1 MTVNEL
7 DIEGTST
14 IGGGTVARALVMKN
28 TRVGNIE
35 FPHRLLTGTDIF
47 HAKQVIGENNRLTI
61 SFQSQIYGINRSYDQ
76 EMLEA
81 MTRSKSLYEKELTTV
96 TSNANKKNDALKVL
110 LPNIQPDVKVS
121 DANEERLL
129 QLQKGNDAI
138 VMLDSNDLSVN
149 QLLNRI
155 RTGLT
160 TINEFEGN
168 KLALVR
174 ISLSQR
180 KAIVEAK
187 LDLAFN
193 TSGIDGV
200 IIPYANPQYAYSKIA
215 FLRRYANIPKWI
227 HMSGIPKYSAT
238 DGKTSLMHL
247 LAMYGIDSFSLK
259 AYPPFQP
266 TEPPDVKRLDWGS
279 LAYLDFPNEHRQ
291 RYENRIECSANCPPD
306 YKATVDDI
314 MDTYS
319 PEKLPSYARVHEAY
333 ESQLGF
339 FIIRN
344 KILGERRALFEL
356 IKNKNIGRALLHEWE
371 GIDFEGKMMVNKRI

>member
-1 MTVNEL
+1 MNEL

-14 IGGGTVARALVMKN
+14 IGGNTVARALIIKD

-35 FPHRLLTGTDIF
+35 FPHRLLTGTDLF

-61 SFQSQIYGINRSYDQ
+61 PFQSQIYGINRSYDQ
-76 EMLEA
+76 GMLEA
-81 MTRSKSLYEKELTTV
+81 MTRSRSVYDKELATI
-96 TSNANKKNDALKVL
+96 TSNASKKNDALKVL
-110 LPNIQPDVKVS
+110 LPNIQPSVKVS
-121 DANEERLL
+121 EANEERLL
-129 QLQKGNDAI
+129 QLQKRNDAVVI
-138 VMLDSNDLSVN
+138 VDSNDLSVN
-149 QLLNRI
+149 QLLNRMREGI
-155 RTGLT
+155 RAIHG
-160 TINEFEGN
+160 FEGH
-168 KLALVR
+168 KIVLVR
-174 ISLSQR
+174 VSLSQR

-187 LDLAFN
+187 LDLAFSM
-193 TSGIDGV
+193 SGIDGI

-247 LAMYGIDSFSLK
+247 LSMYGIDSFSLK

-314 MDTYS
+314 VDIYS

-339 FIIRN
+339 FSIRN
-344 KILGERRALFEL
+344 RILGERRALFDL
-356 IKNKNIGRALLHEWE
+356 IKSKDIGKTLLHEWE